1 MNAIALPARRT
12 AVAVPDALPPDELVP
27 VLLAECRRHALPIA
41 ATFGAVALL
50 ALLVGLFLLPR
61 NYVASTTILA
71 RESDIIQP
79 LLEGRAVATGVT
91 DRAGMARQV
100 IFSRKVLEDILA
112 TGGWLADNPS
122 PIERDRRMER
132 IQENTRVTSPRE
144 DLVHIVYSDSDAERT
159 FRVTERLAELFIAES
174 LETKERESREAYEF
188 IDSQVQA
195 YHRKLIEAEENLQAY
210 RSRNADAQPDSTAEV
225 NNRVSA
231 LRTQVSQNR
240 MELQE
245 HRSRAAALA
254 SQLSRESAV
263 TAVQTR
269 ANLYGA
275 QLVELQSQVDLL
287 LLNYTEQYPDVV
299 RLRHQIA
306 DIKRAMQEDAA
317 RPDTAPQG
325 GTPFESAQLN
335 PHYQQLRQQ
344 RDEALR
350 EMAATNARLGVS
362 QSMLGE
368 ELGRRR
374 SIVNAEGALAELTRD
389 YEVNRDLYQDL
400 LRRRENARVSM
411 QLDQEER
418 GLTLRVQD
426 PATMP
431 LRPTGLRFMHF
442 AIGGLMLAILLPL
455 GVVFLRARFDP
466 RIRSASH
473 LSRRIGAPLLAVIPT
488 YHTPAE
494 RRQDVARVALSFAI
508 VATVVVAYGLV
519 YGYKQLYA

>member
-12 AVAVPDALPPDELVP
+12 AVAVSDALPPDELVP

-317 RPDTAPQG
+317 RPDTAAQG

-374 SIVNAEGALAELTRD
+374 SIVTA
-389 YEVNRDLYQDL
+389 
-400 LRRRENARVSM
+400 
-411 QLDQEER
+411 
-418 GLTLRVQD
+418 
-426 PATMP
+426 
-431 LRPTGLRFMHF
+431 
-442 AIGGLMLAILLPL
+442 
-455 GVVFLRARFDP
+455 
-466 RIRSASH
+466 
-473 LSRRIGAPLLAVIPT
+473 
-488 YHTPAE
+488 
-494 RRQDVARVALSFAI
+494 
-508 VATVVVAYGLV
+508 
-519 YGYKQLYA
+519 

>member
-1 MNAIALPARRT
+1 MNSVALPARRSAAAT
-12 AVAVPDALPPDELVP
+12 HEVLPPNELVP
-27 VLLAECRRHALPIA
+27 VLLKECRRHALPM
-41 ATFGAVALL
+41 ATTFAVVAMITLL
-50 ALLVGLFLLPR
+50 IGLFLLPR

-100 IFSRKVLEDILA
+100 IFSRKVLEDILQ
-112 TGGWLADNPS
+112 TGGWLAGDPS
-122 PIERDRRMER
+122 PIERDRLIEQVQDR
-132 IQENTRVTSPRE
+132 IRVTGPRV
-144 DLVHIVYSDSDAERT
+144 DLVHIAYSDTDAERT
-159 FRVTERLAELFIAES
+159 FQVTERLAELFIAES
-174 LETKERESREAYEF
+174 LATKERESRDAYQF

-195 YHRKLIEAEENLQAY
+195 YHRKLIEAENSLQAY
-210 RSRNADAQPDSTAEV
+210 RSSNADAQPDSSADV
-225 NNRVSA
+225 NSRIST
-231 LRTQVSQNR
+231 LRTQLSQTR
-240 MELQE
+240 MTQLEQQ
-245 HRSRAAALA
+245 SRAAALT
-254 SQLSRESAV
+254 SQLSTESAV

-287 LLNYTEQYPDVV
+287 LLSYTEQYPDVV
-299 RLRHQIA
+299 RLRNQIA
-306 DIKRAMQEDAA
+306 DIRKAMQEEAQ
-317 RPDTAPQG
+317 RPESLVQS

-335 PHYQQLRQQ
+335 PHYQELRQQ
-344 RDEALR
+344 RAETLR
-350 EMAATNARLGVS
+350 EMAATGARLGVS
-362 QSMLGE
+362 QSMLDD

-374 SIVNAEGALAELTRD
+374 NIVNAEGALAELTRD

-442 AIGGLMLAILLPL
+442 AAGGLLLAILLPL

-466 RIRSASH
+466 RMRSATH
-473 LSRRIGAPLLAVIPT
+473 FSRRIGMPLLAVIPT
-488 YHTPAE
+488 YHTPHE
-494 RRQDVARVALSFAI
+494 RRQQIVRMTLSFAI
-508 VATVVVAYGLV
+508 IAAVFVTYGLV
-519 YGYKQLYA
+519 YGYKQLHA